1 MITVEKLTK
10 TYLRPEG
17 RVTALDEV
25 TLDVPDGSLL
35 GIAGASGAG
44 KSTLARLI
52 ALRER
57 PDRGAIRLDG
67 SDLVGSDGGPAPA
80 LRRQVTAVPDAGELL
95 RQRTAAGNIALPLE
109 QAGLDGPARKERVAR
124 LLDLVG
130 LADRAGARLDALSG
144 GARQRVAVARAL
156 STGPS
161 VLLADEPTASVE
173 QAEAGAVLTVLDRV
187 RAELGVTVLLFTGD
201 GAALRRGCDAVALL
215 DGGRL
220 LEHGSLYDLGTD
232 PASRTSALV
241 LPAVHPVQGAFAA
254 HDRVA
259 EVVLVGFAAVGAL
272 LPEASSRFDV
282 DIEMVGGGMTRF
294 GDTPVARFGVG
305 VSGAQAESAL
315 AWIGEAGGMVHRV
328 PSGPQGVAA

>member
-17 RVTALDEV
+17 RITALDEV
-25 TLDVPDGSLL
+25 TLDVPDGALL
-35 GIAGASGAG
+35 RIAGASGAG

-57 PDRGAIRLDG
+57 PDRGVIRLDG
-67 SDLVGSDGGPAPA
+67 SDLVGSGASAPS
-80 LRRQVTAVPDAGELL
+80 LRRQVTAVPDAGELV

-109 QAGLDGPARKERVAR
+109 QAGLDGPARKERVAK

-130 LADRAGARLDALSG
+130 LTDRAGARLDALSG

-156 STGPS
+156 ATGPS
-161 VLLADEPTASVE
+161 VLLADEPTGAVAP
-173 QAEAGAVLTVLDRV
+173 AEAGTVLTVLDRV
-187 RAELGVTVLLFTGD
+187 RAELGITVLLFTSD
-201 GAALRRGCDAVALL
+201 GAVLRRGCDAVALL

-220 LEHGSLYDLGTD
+220 VEHGSLYELGTD

-241 LPAVHPVQGAFAA
+241 LPAVHPVQGAFAT

-259 EVVLVGFAAVGAL
+259 DVVLVGFAAVGAL

-282 DIEMVGGGMTRF
+282 DIEMIGGGMTRF